1 MYHDYFEMKGNPF
14 SIAPNPDFLFI
25 SERHKE
31 ALSHLQYGLNNTGG
45 FILLTGEVG
54 TGKTTLARTLL
65 RSLDE
70 QTKVASLLNPQLSG
84 TELLAAVCDGF
95 GAQYSP
101 GAGMKE
107 LTDSLQHFLSY
118 NHQQG
123 RSAMLLIDEA
133 QQLSIDALELLRLLT
148 NFETDTQKLL
158 RIVLVGQPE
167 LNVMLRQRNLRQ
179 LAQRITARYQLLPFT
194 LDETTRYIHYRLQ
207 VVECASSPFS
217 PSMIRQIYRL
227 SGGIARLINLIC
239 DRALLG
245 AYLSGRKTV
254 SSSLLKQCA
263 TELELGAPVRRTWEW
278 LTWGPVIILVV
289 GAFIFG
295 WTQAGPSKSQI
306 KAKQQVKKSALQNEQ
321 QWQQVVS
328 LSGNPLIARQL
339 LFKLW
344 GYQIPLSQAH
354 CNLASAVGLRC
365 ERGQTTLEQ
374 LRAMNYPVVVRLSL
388 PGKALYVVLR
398 HIGTEFTLWLGNYQ
412 VDVPS
417 EWFKRHWQG
426 HYLLLWRPLK
436 GGSGVLKQ
444 GSQGAGVAELVKAL
458 SILNGVELKPQTEFT
473 ALIKRQVMIFQKQHH
488 LYPDGVAG
496 IKTMLAITRLLHV
509 NQPSLQEGL

>member
-1 MYHDYFEMKGNPF
+1 MYHDYFEMKKAPF

-31 ALSHLQYGLNNTGG
+31 ALSHLQYGLNDTGG
-45 FILLTGEVG
+45 FVLLTGEVG

-70 QTKVASLLNPQLSG
+70 KTKVASLLNPQLSG

-101 GAGMKE
+101 NAGMKE
-107 LTDSLQHFLSY
+107 LTDSLQHFLSH

-194 LDETTRYIHYRLQ
+194 LDETTSYIHYRLQ
-207 VVECASSPFS
+207 VVECPSSPFP

-263 TELELGAPVRRTWEW
+263 TELELDIPIRRSWTWP
-278 LTWGPVIILVV
+278 TWVSVMILAV
-289 GAFIFG
+289 GAFSLG
-295 WTQAGPSKSQI
+295 WMQAGPSRSQI
-306 KAKQQVKKSALQNEQ
+306 EAKQIALQHGQ
-321 QWQQVVS
+321 QWQQVVQQ
-328 LSGNPLIARQL
+328 SGHPLIVRQL
-339 LFKLW
+339 LFRLW
-344 GYQIPLSQAH
+344 GYQIPLAQAQCH
-354 CNLASAVGLRC
+354 LASAVGLRC
-365 ERGQTTLEQ
+365 ERGQATLEQ
-374 LRAMNYPVVVRLSL
+374 LRLMDYPVIVRLTLS
-388 PGKALYVVLR
+388 GKIVYALLR
-398 HIGTEFTLWLGNYQ
+398 HVGSEATLWINNQQ
-412 VDVPS
+412 VIVSS
-417 EWFKRHWQG
+417 EWFKQHWKG
-426 HYLLLWRPLK
+426 DYLLLWRPLK
-436 GGSGVLKQ
+436 DFSGVLEQ
-444 GSQGAGVAELVKAL
+444 GNQGRGVVELVKAL
-458 SILNGVELKPQTEFT
+458 SILNDVELKPQSRFT
-473 ALIKRQVMIFQKQHH
+473 SLIKQQVMIFQKQHH
-488 LYPDGVAG
+488 LHPDGIVG
-496 IKTMLAITRLLHV
+496 TRTMLAITRLLHV
-509 NQPSLQEGL
+509 DQPSLQEGI